1 MTVQSRNR
9 QPEGMGFTMVQ
20 SINHKA
26 DFVTKATSFQG
37 FDEYGQIMVGDQG
50 LEFFSDR
57 NVNKFIRIPWDEVD
71 VVISSVLFKGKW
83 IPRIAL
89 RTKKDGTFQFA
100 AREPKKLLHYIN
112 QYIPADRMYRSWTFF
127 EIVKKNFQRRKE
139 KKK

>member
-1 MTVQSRNR
+1 
-9 QPEGMGFTMVQ
+9 MVQ

-71 VVISSVLFKGKW
+71 VVIASVLFKGKW